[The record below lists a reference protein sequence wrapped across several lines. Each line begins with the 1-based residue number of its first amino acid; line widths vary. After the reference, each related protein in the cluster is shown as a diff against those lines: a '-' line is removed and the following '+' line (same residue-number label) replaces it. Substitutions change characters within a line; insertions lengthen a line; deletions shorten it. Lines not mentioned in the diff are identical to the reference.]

1 MIKTDTLI
9 NKRDFNSLKYLD
21 KKIILLGLVTFIL
34 GRAVVFNNLTPFAY
48 AFLSAFIISEGLS
61 FAILIGALGS
71 IINIHGFGEISYL
84 LANIAVFGF
93 FAFKKDQ
100 KEYTQIKAISL
111 GTLIFFGFRI
121 LGVIAS
127 KNLFFYDVIMI
138 IFESAVVFT
147 ASYLFSCKISN
158 ISTIMVMALVLA
170 GLKDTA
176 FFSLQIKN
184 VITVFMVLVVAYNQ
198 GAFFGGGVGLILGM
212 VSYISHP
219 EMPFILS
226 ILGAVGLLSGIFRDL
241 GKTGAI
247 LGLLLGNGIISFYI
261 NRLGTSFLS
270 LREILLSALFFVFMP
285 KNIGKKIN
293 QLFTLE
299 FSIDREYNLK
309 RDEVAIKKIN
319 RMADLFYNL
328 GQTFKETAKERDYH
342 YTSEIYGLVDGIA
355 NEVCSRCYRYD
366 TCWKGNYY
374 NTYNNFFNL
383 IGLVEAKG
391 IEESTYAATYK
402 FCSRPK
408 EILDMVDRAVE
419 RLELNKSW
427 KIKLDENRLLLSEQL
442 KGFGKVMEDIA
453 KDIYGKPSFDEDIEK
468 ELLGQLKNSRIDV
481 KSLSVAVTPQKDYDI
496 FVDLNKSVQSVDKI
510 KDTMSSYLGSTV
522 ICHSNPKDTQKKQ
535 LRFKLI
541 RENRYSAATKVALG
555 LNSENKVSGDSYTYG
570 ETENT
575 HYAVISDGM
584 GVGRRAKEESKT
596 AISLLEKLMEA
607 DIDKDLALKTINSV
621 LRAKSNGEIFATLD
635 IGFVDLYSGK
645 IQMIKTGAP
654 ATFIKKGNKVE
665 VVNSSSLPV
674 GMLEEVDFNV
684 YEGYIGDGD
693 MLIMMSDGVLEA
705 YGSAEVGE
713 EKVREAISRIDSV
726 NPQAMAGAII
736 KMAKGQGA
744 AAKDD
749 MTVLVTK
756 VWKNI

>member
-1 MIKTDTLI
+1 MIKIDTLV
-9 NKRDFNSLKYLD
+9 NKGDFHSLKLLE
-21 KKIILLGLVTFIL
+21 KKTVFLGLVAFIL
-34 GRAVVFNNLTPFAY
+34 GRAVLFNNLTPFAY
-48 AFLSAFIISEGLS
+48 AFLTAFIITEGLS
-61 FAILIGALGS
+61 LTILVGALGS
-71 IINIHGFGEISYL
+71 AVNIHGFKEVSYL
-84 LANIAVFGF
+84 LANISVFGF
-93 FAFKKDQ
+93 FAFKKNQ
-100 KEYTQIKAISL
+100 KDYTQIKAISL
-111 GTLIFFGFRI
+111 GTIIFFGFRAFG
-121 LGVIAS
+121 LLTS

-138 IFESAVVFT
+138 IFEAAVVFT
-147 ASYLFSCKISN
+147 ATYLFSSKISN
-158 ISTIMVMALVLA
+158 ISTIMVMALALA
-170 GLKDTA
+170 GLKDAA
-176 FFSLQIKN
+176 FFGIQIKN
-184 VITVFMVLVVAYNQ
+184 AISIFTVLVVAYNQ

-212 VSYISHP
+212 AAYISHP

-226 ILGAVGLLSGIFRDL
+226 ILGVVGLLSGIFRDL
-241 GKTGAI
+241 GKSGAI

-270 LREILLSALFFVFMP
+270 VREILLAALFFTFMP
-285 KNIGKKIN
+285 RNMGSKIN
-293 QLFTLE
+293 QLFSLDL
-299 FSIDREYNLK
+299 SIDKEYNLK
-309 RDEVAIKKIN
+309 KDEVAIKKIN

-328 GQTFKETAKERDYH
+328 SQTFKETANERDYH

-383 IGLVEAKG
+383 IGLVETKG
-391 IEESTYAATYK
+391 IEESTYSATYK

-419 RLELNKSW
+419 RLKLEKSW
-427 KIKLDENRLLLSEQL
+427 KIKLNENRLLLSEQL
-442 KGFGKVMEDIA
+442 KGFGNVMEAIA
-453 KDIYGKPSFDEDIEK
+453 KDIYGRPSFDEDMEK
-468 ELLGQLKNSRIDV
+468 DLLGQLKNSRIDV
-481 KSLSVAVTPQKDYDI
+481 KSLSVAVTPQSNYDI
-496 FVDLNKSVQSVDKI
+496 FVDLNKPGQSVEKI

-522 ICHSNPKDTQKKQ
+522 ICHSSPKDTQKKQ

-541 RENRYSAATKVALG
+541 RENRYSAATKAALG
-555 LNSENKVSGDSYTYG
+555 VNSENKISGDSYTFG

-584 GVGRRAKEESKT
+584 GVGRRAKDESKT

-621 LRAKSNGEIFATLD
+621 LRARSNGEIFATLD
-635 IGFVDLYSGK
+635 ICFVDLYSGK

-665 VVNSSSLPV
+665 IINSSSLPV
-674 GMLEEVDFNV
+674 GMLEEVDFNI

-693 MLIMMSDGVLEA
+693 MIIMMSDGVLEA
-705 YGSAEVGE
+705 YGSAELGE
-713 EKVREAISRIDSV
+713 EKVRSAISHIDIV
-726 NPQAMAGAII
+726 NPQAMASAII
-736 KMAKGQGA
+736 KMAKAQGA